1 MDLLAN
7 TLYYSKATGG
17 ENGLATI
24 LCLYQLFCC
33 LFVFLKRFF
42 GVFPTQQS
50 GKSLKYRL
58 NPSVLNQVSSEMIT
72 SILFAGSEQMG
83 SIGR

>member
-7 TLYYSKATGG
+7 TFYYSKATGG

-33 LFVFLKRFF
+33 LFVKRFF
-42 GVFPTQQS
+42 GFFSHPAKWKVLEIPTE
-50 GKSLKYRL
+50 
-58 NPSVLNQVSSEMIT
+58 PISVLNQVSSEMIT
-72 SILFAGSEQMG
+72 SMLFAGSEQMG